1 MSEVDK
7 YRVVKLLEDVKS
19 YDSKM
24 KVELKQLI
32 SNTLIEIPTYDAEVN
47 RTVINETLRNDIN
60 LFSYLIEV
68 IFEVIFE
75 NEEYNSSNYNENE
88 VDILLFILGL
98 CKVLH
103 DKCRFNINDS
113 ALELKTMGLEF
124 FQKGK
129 RPWNYNE

>member
-7 YRVVKLLEDVKS
+7 YTVVKLLEDVKI

-32 SNTLIEIPTYDAEVN
+32 SNTLIDIPTYDAGVN
-47 RTVINETLRNDIN
+47 RIVINETLRNDIN
-60 LFSYLIEV
+60 LFSNLIEV

-88 VDILLFILGL
+88 VKILLFILRI

-103 DKCRFNINDS
+103 DKCHFNIHDF

>member
-7 YRVVKLLEDVKS
+7 YTVVKLLEDVKI

-32 SNTLIEIPTYDAEVN
+32 SNTLIDIPTYDAGVN
-47 RTVINETLRNDIN
+47 RIVINETLRNDIN
-60 LFSYLIEV
+60 LFSNLIEV

-88 VDILLFILGL
+88 VKILLFILRT

>member
-7 YRVVKLLEDVKS
+7 YRVVNFLEDVKS

-32 SNTLIEIPTYDAEVN
+32 SNTLIEIPTYASN
-47 RTVINETLRNDIN
+47 RTVIDVNETLRDDIN

-88 VDILLFILGL
+88 VKILLFILGT

-103 DKCRFNINDS
+103 NKCRFNINDS